1 MKRIA
6 AAVMVSSLWAYGC
19 ATTSNVSEMTPKEEA
34 RYQAAI
40 EAAQAQQP
48 SRLAVGDTVEL
59 DAGRGMVRVIE
70 ADTTQTATETA
81 QETTQA
87 AEAAPA
93 DYTTSDGR
101 HFEVAPAA
109 YDAFFEQSPATV
121 LSWFELEPIQ
131 DGSTLLGYRIR
142 AIRSPL
148 RDVDLRAEDII
159 IGIDGKMPSSPD
171 IYFER
176 WEAAKQSGSCTI
188 NIQRGVERHDLTW
201 HKTAE

>member
-1 MKRIA
+1 MNQRIA
-6 AAVMVSSLWAYGC
+6 AAVMMSSLLACGC
-19 ATTSNVSEMTPKEEA
+19 ATTSHVSEMTPREEA

-40 EAAQAQQP
+40 ESAETQQP

-59 DAGRGMVRVIE
+59 DAGRGVVRVIE
-70 ADTTQTATETA
+70 APTAETSPTAENAPTTENAK
-81 QETTQA
+81 
-87 AEAAPA
+87 A

-101 HFEVAPAA
+101 HFDVSPASYA
-109 YDAFFEQSPATV
+109 SFFEQSPATV

-159 IGIDGKMPSSPD
+159 VGIDGKMPSSPD

-176 WEAAKQSGSCTI
+176 WEAAKQSGSCTV

-201 HKTAE
+201 RKKTE